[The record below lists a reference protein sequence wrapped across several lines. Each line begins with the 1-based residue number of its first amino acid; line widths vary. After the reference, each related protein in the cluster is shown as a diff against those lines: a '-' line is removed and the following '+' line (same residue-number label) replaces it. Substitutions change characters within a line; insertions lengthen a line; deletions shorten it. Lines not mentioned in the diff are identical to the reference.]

1 VNLSREVI
9 KNVTAYAE
17 FWADYNNDPVIKATQ
32 LSFDTALAW
41 TVFPNVQ
48 LDVGANF
55 GLNAVTPAIQVYA
68 GASCHQ
74 AAPDGATQCDFS
86 QLIPA
91 AGVPSANIATAFAG
105 CSQSLGAAF
114 YR

>member
-1 VNLSREVI
+1 LVPEIDALRDSADDGRHPNVIFDVTLSREVI

-17 FWADYNNDPVIKATQ
+17 FWADYNDDPVIKTTQ

-41 TVFPNVQ
+41 TVSPNVQ

-68 GASCHQ
+68 GV
-74 AAPDGATQCDFS
+74 S
-86 QLIPA
+86 QR
-91 AGVPSANIATAFAG
+91 F
-105 CSQSLGAAF
+105 
-114 YR
+114 